1 MGDGDRTR
9 MTSLEDW
16 GSAIEL
22 HPQATPPWYA
32 SLRGVAGSFPSEGLE
47 DYRRIFSQHRR
58 SCRRDSNSQ
67 PTAYK
72 AVALPLRHDSIY
84 PSVRKHR
91 CAPTGTFA
99 CLAGRELLLSAP
111 PQTCP
116 TGDTERG
123 GLEPPPRKDEGRI
136 SNPLQYHYA

>member
-47 DYRRIFSQHRR
+47 DYRRVFSQLRR

-84 PSVRKHR
+84 PSVRKTSLR
-91 CAPTGTFA
+91 TDWNFRLFSRQGATPVRTTANMSNWGYGAWRTRTSASKRRGT
-99 CLAGRELLLSAP
+99 
-111 PQTCP
+111 
-116 TGDTERG
+116 D
-123 GLEPPPRKDEGRI
+123 
-136 SNPLQYHYA
+136 